1 MTSTVKTSDL
11 LATAHPVFTNSIDMT
26 ITFADGKSTVELVL
40 RGELVEVLI
49 LNSVLEDNVYLV
61 WGYYYF
67 PNGNKFTATIKT
79 PLRFV
84 MACKLPFPVSGQVS

>member
-40 RGELVEVLI
+40 SKGISRGI
-49 LNSVLEDNVYLV
+49 DTKFVLEDNVYLV
-61 WGYYYF
+61 WGYHITTF
-67 PNGNKFTATIKT
+67 QMEINLQRPS
-79 PLRFV
+79 
-84 MACKLPFPVSGQVS
+84 KLLCVL

>member
-40 RGELVEVLI
+40 SKGISRG
-49 LNSVLEDNVYLV
+49 Y
-61 WGYYYF
+61 
-67 PNGNKFTATIKT
+67 
-79 PLRFV
+79 
-84 MACKLPFPVSGQVS
+84 